1 MPTAAGSVAR
11 AGPAVPVALQRVT
24 EGSGGMSRRNPTLF
38 RQFRDYDGVMPSL
51 LRDGAEIRENYLSA
65 AQCEALL
72 RDVESYKAA
81 HELPLIERVDAGRSL
96 RYRVIDGDRILHSL
110 PRVVSLYRDVLAL
123 VRQLEPQ
130 LEPLSNQTA
139 GLNVNFTPPGGEYR
153 WHYDRNSVTAI
164 LFLNSVQGG
173 QTEMYPHYRLHLGKW
188 KDTSIQRFCD
198 SALRRFSRFVR
209 PLVVDP
215 APGRM
220 ILMRGDRC
228 LHSVRRVEG
237 SAERVSVI
245 MSFDPPGRVFLSEG
259 DLDSYLYSR
268 NASPNRDPN
277 YRG

>member
-1 MPTAAGSVAR
+1 
-11 AGPAVPVALQRVT
+11 VPVQQGPLHCSELLKAPVNCREETRLY
-24 EGSGGMSRRNPTLF
+24 SGNSAIMI
-38 RQFRDYDGVMPSL
+38 GVMPSL
-51 LRDGAEIRENYLSA
+51 HQDGAEIRENYLSA
-65 AQCEALL
+65 GQCEALL
-72 RDVESYKAA
+72 QDLESYKAA

-96 RYRVIDGDRILHSL
+96 RYRVIDGDTILQSL

-123 VRQLEPQ
+123 VRQSEPQ

-198 SALRRFSRFVR
+198 SALRRLSRFVK
-209 PLVVDP
+209 PLVIDP

-237 SAERVSVI
+237 SAERLSVI

-259 DLDSYLYSR
+259 ELDSYLYSR